1 MEFTKYKQFINGA
14 WVDAADGG
22 AWQVLN
28 PATEAVVAEVPFCH
42 TGADVQAAIGA
53 AAAAFP
59 GWRSTNAFQRAQLL
73 KKVAEAMRKNASECA
88 RVTTEE
94 SGKPFIEAK
103 GEWIVAADLFEW
115 FAEEAKRSYG
125 AVIPSSRNNKRMS
138 VIWQPVGVVGVI
150 TAWNFPVWNLARAWG
165 AALAAGCCIVAK
177 PSEYTPLTAMLL
189 VDIIAQQGFP
199 AGVVNL
205 VSGDAAAIGDA
216 LMDAPAVRKVHFVG
230 STRVGKI
237 LLDKASRTNTR
248 LSLELGGNAPVLIFP
263 DVDIEKVAAA
273 SVAAKF
279 RNCGQVCVSP
289 QRFLVHQD
297 IYKPFS
303 EAVARFASQ
312 YKVGNGL
319 EEGVQV
325 GPLINRKQQQHVAAL
340 VETAVAGGA
349 GVLAGGAVPDWLP
362 QGYFYRPTV
371 LGGIDEASPVFS
383 QEAFG
388 PVMQLTQFDSFD
400 KAIALA
406 NATEYGLAAY
416 VWTNDLNTAI
426 HAGEAL
432 EFGIVGINE
441 WTPHATE
448 APFGGWKQSGQGSE
462 LGHDG
467 IFEYMEKKLISIGG
481 L

>member
-1 MEFTKYKQFINGA
+1 MESITYKQFINNA

-22 AWQVLN
+22 TWPVLN
-28 PATEAVVAEVPFCH
+28 PATEEVVAEVPYCH
-42 TGADVQAAIGA
+42 AGADARRAIA
-53 AAAAFP
+53 AASAAFP
-59 GWRSTNAFQRAQLL
+59 AWLNTNAFQRAQML
-73 KKVAEAMRKNASECA
+73 KRVAENMRKNASEYG
-88 RVTTEE
+88 RITTQE

-125 AVIPSSRNNKRMS
+125 TVIPSGRNSKRMS

-189 VDIIAQQGFP
+189 TDILSKEGFP

-205 VSGDAAAIGDA
+205 VSGNAAAIGDA
-216 LMDAPAVRKVHFVG
+216 FMDAPEVRKVHFVG
-230 STRVGKI
+230 STRVGKL

-263 DVDIEKVAAA
+263 GIDIEKVAAA

-289 QRFLVHQD
+289 QRFLVHQT

-303 EAVARFASQ
+303 EAVARFAAQ
-312 YKVGNGL
+312 YKIGNGL
-319 EEGVQV
+319 EEGVQL
-325 GPLINRKQQQHVAAL
+325 GPLINRKQQQHVASL

-349 GVLAGGAVPDWLP
+349 GVLTGGEIPDWP
-362 QGYFYRPTV
+362 AKGYFYRPTV
-371 LGGIDEASPVFS
+371 LDGVDETSPAFS

-388 PVMQLTQFDSFD
+388 PVLQMTPFDTFD

-406 NATEYGLAAY
+406 NSTEYGLAAY
-416 VWTNDLNTAI
+416 VWTNDLNTAT

-432 EFGIVGINE
+432 EFGMVGINE

>member
-125 AVIPSSRNNKRMS
+125 TVIPSSRNNKRMS

-263 DVDIEKVAAA
+263 GVDIEKVAAA